1 MTERGRSNGYCGGAG
16 CRCKKMMKP
25 GEGLLKEMEQYAAPR
40 YIPIVNRD
48 TADLLI
54 VLGRLV
60 RPVRILE
67 IGTAIGYSAILLS
80 GILTQ
85 GGRIDTI
92 ERDEMMLTRAHEYIK
107 RAGLE
112 DTIALI
118 AGEASEVLACL
129 DKTYDMIFMDAAK
142 SQYLGFLPECLRLL
156 RNGGLLISD
165 NVLYRGMVDMEGPVA
180 RKKRTIVNNMRAYL
194 DALRSDPSLD
204 TCILAVGD
212 GVALSYK
219 RTETEMDP

>member
-1 MTERGRSNGYCGGAG
+1 
-16 CRCKKMMKP
+16 
-25 GEGLLKEMEQYAAPR
+25 
-40 YIPIVNRD
+40 
-48 TADLLI
+48 
-54 VLGRLV
+54 
-60 RPVRILE
+60 
-67 IGTAIGYSAILLS
+67 
-80 GILTQ
+80 
-85 GGRIDTI
+85 
-92 ERDEMMLTRAHEYIK
+92 
-107 RAGLE
+107 
-112 DTIALI
+112 
-118 AGEASEVLACL
+118 
-129 DKTYDMIFMDAAK
+129 
-142 SQYLGFLPECLRLL
+142 LPECLRLL

>member
-1 MTERGRSNGYCGGAG
+1 
-16 CRCKKMMKP
+16 
-25 GEGLLKEMEQYAAPR
+25 
-40 YIPIVNRD
+40 
-48 TADLLI
+48 
-54 VLGRLV
+54 
-60 RPVRILE
+60 
-67 IGTAIGYSAILLS
+67 
-80 GILTQ
+80 
-85 GGRIDTI
+85 
-92 ERDEMMLTRAHEYIK
+92 MLTRAHEYIK